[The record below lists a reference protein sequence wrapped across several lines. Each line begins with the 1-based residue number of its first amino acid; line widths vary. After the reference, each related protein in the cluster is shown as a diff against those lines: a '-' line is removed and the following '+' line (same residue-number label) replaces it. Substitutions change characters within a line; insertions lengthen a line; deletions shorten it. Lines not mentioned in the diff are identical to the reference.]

1 MFLFLKLMFYQI
13 SWGEKQDA
21 KFSYKE
27 KHIDNFSDISVILQD
42 MEKIIC

>member
-1 MFLFLKLMFYQI
+1 MYLFLKLMFYQI
-13 SWGEKQDA
+13 SWGGKQGA

-27 KHIDNFSDISVILQD
+27 KHTDNFSDISVILQD